1 MFLKNSQNSQENIC
15 ARLSVLI
22 KFQVWDLQI
31 YLKKTLAQVLSY
43 ALSENFKINFFI
55 EHLRWILP

>member
-1 MFLKNSQNSQENIC
+1 MFFKNSQNSQENIC

-22 KFQVWDLQI
+22 KFQVWDPQI
-31 YLKKTLAQVLSY
+31 YFKKTLAQVLSC
-43 ALSENFKINFFI
+43 ALSEIFKIIFFI

>member
-31 YLKKTLAQVLSY
+31 LFKKDSGTGAFLCIKWK
-43 ALSENFKINFFI
+43 F
-55 EHLRWILP
+55 

>member
-1 MFLKNSQNSQENIC
+1 MFLKNSQNSRENIC

-31 YLKKTLAQVLSY
+31 YLKKTLAQVLSC